1 MRRRPGDAVSSRCD
15 VCGKQPGFGKRV
27 ARAGLRAQ
35 VRHVKGRSTRRFNP
49 NIQPVRA
56 VKDGTPVRMKV
67 CTSCIKKGKVERRV
81 SV

>member
-1 MRRRPGDAVSSRCD
+1 MASRCD

-35 VRHVKGRSTRRFNP
+35 VRHVKGRSNRRFNP

-67 CTSCIKKGKVERRV
+67 CTSCIKRGKVERRV
-81 SV
+81 SA